1 MAESGKRKKAAQDT
15 RGPAHPFYQPPLHHL
30 PHDQSR
36 AGRTSSPRG
45 AELDEWVPAGVL
57 CRIDNTYA
65 KMLRLISFHFLEYE
79 GKCEAG
85 SGDEPRAFVE
95 NYCVMLI
102 ALFKNLVLELAWE
115 SVHAASRGHGRG
127 LEVVCVCEHACMC
140 VWCVR
145 VCVCRDRERVGT
157 SSTLDSSSST
167 SPYLQTP
174 EPR

>member
-1 MAESGKRKKAAQDT
+1 M
-15 RGPAHPFYQPPLHHL
+15 
-30 PHDQSR
+30 
-36 AGRTSSPRG
+36 G
-45 AELDEWVPAGVL
+45 AAGVL
-57 CRIDNTYA
+57 HRIDNMCA

-115 SVHAASRGHGRG
+115 SAHAASRGHGRG
-127 LEVVCVCEHACMC
+127 LEAVCVCVHACMC
-140 VWCVR
+140 MCAHVCVCVCMCVCAH
-145 VCVCRDRERVGT
+145 VCVCRERERVGT

-167 SPYLQTP
+167 SPCLQTP
-174 EPR
+174 ESR